1 MIKKVLIFG
10 CLLMNSCYS
19 FLRPPMYQSLK
30 LNNRLC
36 IDNNPCKEL
45 INYNRNVQTSIM
57 LKKNKKDIDLDDYK
71 TFLFI
76 FLMCF
81 IRNCF
86 IVLTTLKFINYF

>member
-1 MIKKVLIFG
+1 MIKRVLIFG

-30 LNNRLC
+30 LNNRLY

-76 FLMCF
+76 FLKCF

-86 IVLTTLKFINYF
+86 IGLITLKFINYF